1 MAFQQMGDPEKKW
14 KKKLII
20 FLVGLAAFI
29 GILVLIVVIRGCNTN
44 KISEHGSKPEI
55 ENEVIEQ
62 PTKEI
67 PEFKITGI
75 ELLQHCRIKVMTSLD
90 GIYPERRSVRISI
103 IGRDNP
109 SYQRMSYF
117 NANNIKF
124 LDIWAIY
131 GNDTIPYEENG
142 KSFIGR
148 DCP

>member
-1 MAFQQMGDPEKKW
+1 MANPGKILKYY
-14 KKKLII
+14 
-20 FLVGLAAFI
+20 LVGLAAFI

-131 GNDTIPYEENG
+131 GNDTIPYERNG
-142 KSFIGR
+142 ERFIGR
-148 DCP
+148 GCP